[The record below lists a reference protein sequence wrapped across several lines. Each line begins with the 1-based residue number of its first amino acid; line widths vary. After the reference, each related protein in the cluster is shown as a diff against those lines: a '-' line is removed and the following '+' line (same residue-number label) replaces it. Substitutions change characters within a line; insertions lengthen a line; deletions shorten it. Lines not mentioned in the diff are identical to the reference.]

1 MKPAEPAMLFLTSG
15 EASQEP
21 EPEDA
26 IPEMPE
32 PAERVMLFFHPH
44 GPAERGARYHPRCG
58 LSCNQESR
66 RSVPAEPGDAI
77 FFLPHCHA
85 DRELLFQP

>member
-1 MKPAEPAMLFLTSG
+1 MPFITSG
-15 EASQEP
+15 EALQEAEP
-21 EPEDA
+21 EVA
-26 IPEMPE
+26 ILKGRSPQSGRCCFPIRMVWRPVK
-32 PAERVMLFFHPH
+32 AQH
-44 GPAERGARYHPRCG
+44 HPRCG